1 MKNNSSLRIQFLGG
15 ASTVTGSKTLV
26 EVGNW
31 RILIDCGLFQG
42 LKQLRLLNREPFPVN
57 PASVDAIILTHAH
70 LDHCG
75 YIPLIVKSGFTG
87 AIHCTAPTLDLTGI
101 ILKDSGKIQV
111 EDAHHANLNRYTK
124 HDKAIPLYTQEDAE
138 VAMQQFI
145 PHNTDEWVGIDDT
158 LKFRF
163 LNNGHILGSAF
174 VELQAGEKRFLF
186 SGDMGRTDPLLMYPP
201 VNVFSTDYLILESTY
216 GDRLHPEE
224 DAKTVLLDIIKST
237 FRKNGILMI
246 PTFAV
251 ERAQEIIYL
260 LYRLKIEKKLPNIP
274 IYLDSPMGINS
285 SNVFE
290 AYPIW
295 QIIPNDQINSMYDIV
310 KFIMNFEHSKMVV
323 ADNKPKIVLAGS
335 GMLEG
340 GRILHYLNNHINDEK
355 NTLLF
360 VGYQAAGTRGHSI
373 LNGAGEIK
381 YYGSYHKIKCR
392 VRVISSMSAHADQQE
407 IITWLRHFKE
417 EPERIFLNHGDPH
430 AIDALRVKINNVLG
444 WDCQIP
450 RMHSVYHLVKAPETA
465 EN

>member
-1 MKNNSSLRIQFLGG
+1 
-15 ASTVTGSKTLV
+15 
-26 EVGNW
+26 
-31 RILIDCGLFQG
+31 
-42 LKQLRLLNREPFPVN
+42 
-57 PASVDAIILTHAH
+57 
-70 LDHCG
+70 
-75 YIPLIVKSGFTG
+75 
-87 AIHCTAPTLDLTGI
+87 
-101 ILKDSGKIQV
+101 
-111 EDAHHANLNRYTK
+111 
-124 HDKAIPLYTQEDAE
+124 
-138 VAMQQFI
+138 
-145 PHNTDEWVGIDDT
+145 
-158 LKFRF
+158 
-163 LNNGHILGSAF
+163 
-174 VELQAGEKRFLF
+174 
-186 SGDMGRTDPLLMYPP
+186 
-201 VNVFSTDYLILESTY
+201 
-216 GDRLHPEE
+216 
-224 DAKTVLLDIIKST
+224 
-237 FRKNGILMI
+237 
-246 PTFAV
+246 
-251 ERAQEIIYL
+251 
-260 LYRLKIEKKLPNIP
+260 
-274 IYLDSPMGINS
+274 
-285 SNVFE
+285 
-290 AYPIW
+290 
-295 QIIPNDQINSMYDIV
+295 
-310 KFIMNFEHSKMVV
+310 MNFEHSKMVV